1 MTNRENALAILHY
14 ENYQRMPIVAFGFW
28 AETVHKWADE
38 GYITREE
45 ADHYCTYGDNGW
57 GDRSIMDRLG
67 FDFNWNSCVGSHVLL
82 DPSFETVI
90 LREVARSF
98 ETVKA

>member
-45 ADHYCTYGDNGW
+45 ADHYCTHGDNGVTAALW
-57 GDRSIMDRLG
+57 TGWALTLTG
-67 FDFNWNSCVGSHVLL
+67 TPVLAAMCCW
-82 DPSFETVI
+82 I
-90 LREVARSF
+90 LALKR
-98 ETVKA
+98 